1 MTQNYSEAKNKL
13 QVETISQNNI
23 KIKTLTKINLYKKK
37 SILDTRPQLI
47 NAITGFVNCSSF
59 QRKEDIFC
67 KKSIKNGR

>member
-37 SILDTRPQLI
+37 EHIRYATTLD
-47 NAITGFVNCSSF
+47 
-59 QRKEDIFC
+59 
-67 KKSIKNGR
+67 